1 MSHASRPQCARS
13 GVGHALPA
21 FLLALLVLLL
31 LSVPALAQTAPEPG
45 QPAVWTEP
53 DHEGGAL
60 VHLYV
65 FHSLTCP
72 HCREAMPFI
81 EQMAAETPWLRLH
94 SMELS
99 QNRANGERYVRFAEA
114 MGQEAMYVPAF
125 FYCGQM
131 VSGYDTAEGMGAAI
145 RADLEACH
153 AEALARYGAPTAAN
167 AELLAGVS
175 GVVDAPGAGEGAG
188 AATDGAGAVVA
199 GAAGAGAAGAGAQ
212 GAAENAGA
220 ALAQESLPA
229 VAAAGVA
236 ATAPTVAL
244 PFVGEV
250 SAASLSLPALTVVL
264 AGLDAFNPCAFFVLM
279 FLLSLMVHARNRT
292 RMLIIG
298 LVFVLFSALIYFV
311 FMAAWLNVFLLVGE
325 LAIITLIAGIV
336 AIIFGAINV
345 KDFFA
350 FKQGV
355 SLSIPEGAKPGLFAR
370 MRKLVSADSMPTMI
384 GSTILLAIAANSYEL
399 LCTAGFPMVYTRA
412 LTLHD
417 LPTAAFYGYLA
428 AYNLIYIIPLV
439 AIVVLFAVR
448 FGSRKL
454 SEREGRVLKLLSGL
468 MMLMLGGLL
477 VFLPAA
483 LSNPLTAIGLLVAA
497 ILLTWLIV
505 FIDKRRADAK
515 SPGGGSRPHATAA
528 K

>member
-1 MSHASRPQCARS
+1 
-13 GVGHALPA
+13 V
-21 FLLALLVLLL
+21 
-31 LSVPALAQTAPEPG
+31 
-45 QPAVWTEP
+45 
-53 DHEGGAL
+53 
-60 VHLYV
+60 
-65 FHSLTCP
+65 
-72 HCREAMPFI
+72 
-81 EQMAAETPWLRLH
+81 
-94 SMELS
+94 
-99 QNRANGERYVRFAEA
+99 
-114 MGQEAMYVPAF
+114 
-125 FYCGQM
+125 
-131 VSGYDTAEGMGAAI
+131 
-145 RADLEACH
+145 
-153 AEALARYGAPTAAN
+153 
-167 AELLAGVS
+167 
-175 GVVDAPGAGEGAG
+175 
-188 AATDGAGAVVA
+188 
-199 GAAGAGAAGAGAQ
+199 
-212 GAAENAGA
+212 
-220 ALAQESLPA
+220 LAQESLPA

-264 AGLDAFNPCAFFVLM
+264 ASLDAFNPCAFFVLM

-311 FMAAWLNVFLLVGE
+311 FMAAWLNVFLLIGE
-325 LAIITLIAGIV
+325 LAIITMIAGIV

-428 AYNLIYIIPLV
+428 AYNLIYIIPLM

-468 MMLMLGGLL
+468 MMLMLGVLL

-505 FIDKRRADAK
+505 VIDKRRTDAK
-515 SPGGGSRPHATAA
+515 SPGGGSRPQATAT